1 VRSLPPL
8 QYTIVRP
15 GVGELPEPGKLVT
28 IDYTTWLGGFDNG
41 APYDAS
47 KKGGKDTPLRAI
59 VGNSPPSLVAGLDEC
74 LLSKMPVGEK
84 RRVVIPPKLAGQGNV
99 LGAMQ
104 VPAGETLYVEVRL
117 RSISLNTP
125 GLSTIGLTII

>member
-1 VRSLPPL
+1 MTPSSCS
-8 QYTIVRP
+8 
-15 GVGELPEPGKLVT
+15 
-28 IDYTTWLGGFDNG
+28 N
-41 APYDAS
+41 DALACS
-47 KKGGKDTPLRAI
+47 QAI

-125 GLSTIGLTII
+125 GLSTIGLNIIFGIIVLDLLVIDRSIPFSILCD

>member
-1 VRSLPPL
+1 MRTLLASL

-15 GVGELPEPGKLVT
+15 GVGELPEPGRLVT
-28 IDYTTWLGGFDNG
+28 LDYTTWLGGFDNG

-59 VGNSPPSLVAGLDEC
+59 VGNSPPSLIAGLDEG
-74 LLSKMPVGEK
+74 LLAKMPVGEK
-84 RRVVIPPKLAGQGNV
+84 RRLVIPPKLASGNA

-125 GLSTIGLTII
+125 GLNAIGLNII